1 MKLGLREALF
11 VLVILGLLGSSWW
24 FGFRKMDAKRAALE
38 AGMSAKQAALS
49 NLRRSTA
56 GVEDVELKLQQLAD
70 AIRFFESKL
79 PQEKELET
87 ILDRVWK
94 IAEANKLAS
103 RTVRTLKTERGPNY
117 SEQQLQVTLSGDFE
131 GFYQFLLDFEQLP
144 RITRIG
150 KMNLQKINDH
160 EGQMTA
166 DLVLSVFFE
175 PDRPSEITMNR

>member
-1 MKLGLREALF
+1 MKLGPREALF
-11 VLVILGLLGSSWW
+11 VLVILGLLGASWW

-38 AGMSAKQAALS
+38 AGMAGKQAALT

-56 GVEDVELKLQQLAD
+56 GVENVELKLQQLAD

-131 GFYQFLLDFEQLP
+131 GFYQFLLDFEKLP
-144 RITRIG
+144 RITRIS
-150 KMNLQKINDH
+150 KMNLQKINDE
-160 EGQMTA
+160 EGRMTA

-175 PDRPSEITMNR
+175 PDRPAKVASTR